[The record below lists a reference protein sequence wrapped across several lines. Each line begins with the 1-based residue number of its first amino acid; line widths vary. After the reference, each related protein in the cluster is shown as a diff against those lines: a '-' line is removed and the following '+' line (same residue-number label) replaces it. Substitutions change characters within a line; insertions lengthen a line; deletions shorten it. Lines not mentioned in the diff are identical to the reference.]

1 MKREPI
7 DVIPWF
13 PRIDLW
19 YNYHSRQNTLPP
31 HYTLNMDDI
40 ITKFGGG
47 VYTRGVAIY
56 RERLQNLE
64 IDVLFSNPVWKQR
77 IESPTRLER
86 IMPS

>member
-1 MKREPI
+1 MKGEPV

-31 HYTLNMDDI
+31 HYRLNMDEI

-47 VYTRGVAIY
+47 VYARGVAIY

-64 IDVLFSNPVWKQR
+64 IDVHFSNPVWKQR
-77 IESPTRLER
+77 IE
-86 IMPS
+86 